1 MCKCA
6 VYNLTG
12 SVFLGS
18 FRVLEGAE
26 ESLAEIHREVLHFQ
40 ICLQEE
46 TEAFFI
52 YALQKQGGIYNN
64 NNNNNSKDAKP
75 CVAIAATFCEFLPA
89 LSLCPNT
96 ETLPPLTGSASITAF
111 VLSS

>member
-1 MCKCA
+1 MCNCA

-40 ICLQEE
+40 IRLQE
-46 TEAFFI
+46 
-52 YALQKQGGIYNN
+52 
-64 NNNNNSKDAKP
+64 
-75 CVAIAATFCEFLPA
+75 
-89 LSLCPNT
+89 
-96 ETLPPLTGSASITAF
+96 
-111 VLSS
+111 